1 MSQNLKNIT
10 YEVEYLLVG
19 ALLKSGLNSKAR
31 DVLSWLEPE
40 MFATFQLGAI
50 YEAIRKQALKDNVID
65 MLLLNTDYGQDFAT
79 LAEIMK
85 NTISGANL
93 DGYAE

>member
-40 MFATFQLGAI
+40 MFATFNLG
-50 YEAIRKQALKDNVID
+50 
-65 MLLLNTDYGQDFAT
+65 
-79 LAEIMK
+79 
-85 NTISGANL
+85 
-93 DGYAE
+93 